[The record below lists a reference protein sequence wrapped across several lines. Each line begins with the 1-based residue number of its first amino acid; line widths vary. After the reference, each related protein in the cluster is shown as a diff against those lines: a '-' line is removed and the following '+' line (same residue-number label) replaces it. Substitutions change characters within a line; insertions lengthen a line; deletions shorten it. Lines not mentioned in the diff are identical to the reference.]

1 MKLKFIG
8 VVIALPFLFAGCS
21 KTSQDGM
28 NSTKG
33 RYASNS
39 QDDSYTR
46 TNAMRDSSYYQNAS
60 ERAAN
65 AKRSGA
71 EAMQVV
77 YFDFDSSK
85 LNGREEEVIG
95 EYAAFLLSNPN
106 TKLRIEGHTD
116 ERGSREYNVAL
127 GERRANSV
135 AKILASHG
143 VPSNRYEIISYGAE
157 KPAVRGQSEEAWSK
171 NRRARVAVTS
181 DKSVG

>member
-8 VVIALPFLFAGCS
+8 VVVALPFLFAGCS
-21 KTSQDGM
+21 KTSHDGM

-33 RYASNS
+33 RYASRS
-39 QDDSYTR
+39 HDGSYTR
-46 TNAMRDSSYYQNAS
+46 TNAMHDSAYSQTGSGKA
-60 ERAAN
+60 
-65 AKRSGA
+65 GA

-95 EYAAFLLSNPN
+95 EYATFLLSNPN

-127 GERRANSV
+127 GERRAKSV

-143 VPSNRYEIISYGAE
+143 VPNDRYEIVSYGAE

-181 DKSVG
+181 NRAIG